1 MTTAASGNSGAD
13 IRANIVAAEID
24 GGRIADNIVMFA
36 RLLRA
41 AGLPAGPD
49 KTALATE
56 AVLAVGIDDPKRF
69 YWTLHAVFV
78 SRRVEHDIFNQ
89 AFVMF
94 WRDPGF
100 LDQLMSLMLPTA
112 RSGQAPDDKALSR
125 RMAEALFASRGE
137 EAPRHEEQVDLRATG
152 SWSDRTR
159 FQDKDFEQMSAAE
172 LRETR
177 RQIAALALPFERLRS
192 RRFAP
197 VSAHGRLDL
206 RRMLRD
212 MAARGPDYLRP
223 AFRRRRWV
231 RPPIVVLC
239 DISGSMDTYARVF
252 LHFIYALTNDR
263 DRVHAFLFGT
273 ELTPVSRL
281 MKDRDPDAAL
291 ARVSAQ
297 VRDWAGGTRI
307 GDCLQA
313 FNRDWARRI
322 SAQNA
327 TVLLFTDG
335 LDRAGGEGIGR
346 AARKL
351 AANSRR
357 LIWLN
362 PLLRSDDYAPLAQ
375 GAQALAPHVDE
386 IRRCHNLNSLSA
398 LAEALAGDG
407 PVARRTP

>member
-1 MTTAASGNSGAD
+1 MTSGNAAD
-13 IRANIVAAEID
+13 IQANIVASEVD
-24 GGRIADNIVMFA
+24 GGRIADNIAMFA

-49 KTALATE
+49 KTTLATQ

-69 YWTLHAVFV
+69 YWTLHSVFV
-78 SRRVEHDIFNQ
+78 ARRAEHDLFNQ

-112 RSGQAPDDKALSR
+112 RSGQAPDDKALST
-125 RMAEALFASRGE
+125 RMAEALFASRGS
-137 EAPRHEEQVDLRATG
+137 EAPRAEDEIELHTTG
-152 SWSDRTR
+152 SWSGQAR
-159 FQDKDFEQMSAAE
+159 FQAKDFEQMSAAE
-172 LRETR
+172 LREAR
-177 RQIAALALPFERLRS
+177 RQIAAMTLPFERLRS
-192 RRFAP
+192 RRFAQ
-197 VSAHGRLDL
+197 VSTRGRLDM

-212 MAARGPDYLRP
+212 MSARGPDYLRP

-231 RPPIVVLC
+231 RPPIIVLC
-239 DISGSMDTYARVF
+239 DISGSMDTYARIF

-281 MKDRDPDAAL
+281 LKDRDPDAAL
-291 ARVSAQ
+291 ARVSSR
-297 VRDWAGGTRI
+297 VRDWSGGTRI
-307 GDCLQA
+307 GDCLRN
-313 FNRDWARRI
+313 FNRHWARRI

-335 LDRAGGEGIGR
+335 LDRAGGEGVDR

-362 PLLRSDDYAPLAQ
+362 PLLRSEDYAPLAE
-375 GAQALAPHVDE
+375 GAKALAPQVDE
-386 IRRCHNLNSLSA
+386 IRTCHNLGSLAA
-398 LAEALAGDG
+398 LADALAGDTAA
-407 PVARRTP
+407 ARRTP

>member
-1 MTTAASGNSGAD
+1 MTSGNAAD
-13 IRANIVAAEID
+13 IQANIVASEVD
-24 GGRIADNIVMFA
+24 GGRIADNIAMFA

-49 KTALATE
+49 KTALATQ

-78 SRRVEHDIFNQ
+78 ARRAEHDLFNQ
-89 AFVMF
+89 AFVML

-100 LDQLMSLMLPTA
+100 LDQLMSLMLPSA

-125 RMAEALFASRGE
+125 RMAEALFAGCRS
-137 EAPRHEEQVDLRATG
+137 EAPRNEEQIDLRATG
-152 SWSDRTR
+152 SWSDRAR
-159 FQDKDFEQMSAAE
+159 FHNKDFEQMSAAE
-172 LRETR
+172 LREAR
-177 RQIAALALPFERLRS
+177 REIAALSLPFERLRS
-192 RRFAP
+192 RRFAK
-197 VSAHGRLDL
+197 VSTRGRLDM

-212 MAARGPDYLRP
+212 MSARGPDYLRP

-231 RPPIVVLC
+231 RPPIIVLC

-291 ARVSAQ
+291 ARVSVL
-297 VRDWAGGTRI
+297 VRDWSGGTRI
-307 GDCLQA
+307 GDCLRD
-313 FNRDWARRI
+313 FNQHWARRI

-335 LDRAGGEGIGR
+335 LDRAGGEGVSR

-351 AANSRR
+351 RANSRR
-357 LIWLN
+357 LVWLN
-362 PLLRSDDYAPLAQ
+362 PLLRAEDYEPLAA
-375 GAQALAPHVDE
+375 GARALAPHVDE
-386 IRRCHNLNSLSA
+386 IRACHNLDSLTA
-398 LAEALAGDG
+398 LAAALAGDIAG
-407 PVARRTP
+407 RRTP

>member
-1 MTTAASGNSGAD
+1 MTSTPAD
-13 IRANIVAAEID
+13 IQANIVASEVD
-24 GGRIADNIVMFA
+24 GGRIADNIAMFA

-49 KTALATE
+49 KTTLATE

-69 YWTLHAVFV
+69 YWTLHSVFV
-78 SRRVEHDIFNQ
+78 ARRAEHDLFNQ

-112 RSGQAPDDKALSR
+112 RANQAQDDKALSR
-125 RMAEALFASRGE
+125 RMAEALFASRGS
-137 EAPRHEEQVDLRATG
+137 EAPRAEEQIEVHATG
-152 SWSDRTR
+152 SWSGRAR
-159 FQDKDFEQMSAAE
+159 CQQKDFEQMSAAE
-172 LRETR
+172 LREAR
-177 RQIAALALPFERLRS
+177 RQIAAMTLPFERLRS
-192 RRFAP
+192 RRFAQ
-197 VSAHGRLDL
+197 VSTRGTLDM

-212 MAARGPDYLRP
+212 MSARGPDYLRP

-231 RPPIVVLC
+231 RPPIIVLC
-239 DISGSMDTYARVF
+239 DISGSMDTYARIF

-273 ELTPVSRL
+273 ELTPISRL
-281 MKDRDPDAAL
+281 LKDRDPDAAL
-291 ARVSAQ
+291 LRVSGR
-297 VRDWAGGTRI
+297 VRDWSGGTRI
-307 GDCLQA
+307 GDCLRD
-313 FNRDWARRI
+313 FNQHWSRRI
-322 SAQNA
+322 SAQSA

-335 LDRAGGEGIGR
+335 LDRAGGEGLDR

-362 PLLRSDDYAPLAQ
+362 PLLRSADYAPLAE
-375 GAQALAPHVDE
+375 GAKALAPHVDE
-386 IRRCHNLNSLSA
+386 ARACHNLSSLAALATALSA
-398 LAEALAGDG
+398 DTAAG
-407 PVARRTP
+407 RRTL

>member
-1 MTTAASGNSGAD
+1 MTSGSAVD
-13 IRANIVAAEID
+13 IGANIVASEVD
-24 GGRIADNIVMFA
+24 GGRIADNIAMFA

-49 KTALATE
+49 KTTLATE

-78 SRRVEHDIFNQ
+78 ARRAEHELFNQ

-112 RSGQAPDDKALSR
+112 RSNQAQDDKALSR
-125 RMAEALFASRGE
+125 RMAEALFASRGS
-137 EAPRHEEQVDLRATG
+137 EAPRAEEQIDVHATG
-152 SWSDRTR
+152 SWSGQAR

-172 LRETR
+172 LREAR
-177 RQIAALALPFERLRS
+177 RQIAAMTLPFERLRS
-192 RRFAP
+192 RRFAQ
-197 VSAHGRLDL
+197 VSTRGRLDM

-212 MAARGPDYLRP
+212 MSARGPDYLRP

-231 RPPIVVLC
+231 RPPIIVLC
-239 DISGSMDTYARVF
+239 DISGSMDTYARIF

-273 ELTPVSRL
+273 ELTPISRL
-281 MKDRDPDAAL
+281 LRDRDPDAAL
-291 ARVSAQ
+291 ARVSSR
-297 VRDWAGGTRI
+297 VRDWSGGTRI
-307 GDCLQA
+307 GDCLRD
-313 FNRDWARRI
+313 FNQHWARRI

-335 LDRAGGEGIGR
+335 LDRAGGEGLDR

-362 PLLRSDDYAPLAQ
+362 PLLRSADYAPLAQ
-375 GAQALAPHVDE
+375 GAKALAPHVHE
-386 IRRCHNLNSLSA
+386 VRECHDLRS
-398 LAEALAGDG
+398 LAGLAAALSG
-407 PVARRTP
+407 EIAAGRRMV

>member
-1 MTTAASGNSGAD
+1 MSARSAAD
-13 IRANIVAAEID
+13 IQANIVASDLD
-24 GGRIADNIVMFA
+24 GGCIADNIAMFA

-49 KTALATE
+49 KTALATQ
-56 AVLAVGIDDPKRF
+56 AVLAVGLDDPKRF
-69 YWTLHAVFV
+69 YWALHAVFV
-78 SRRVEHDIFNQ
+78 GRRAEHDLFNQ

-112 RSGQAPDDKALSR
+112 RSGRAPDDKALSR
-125 RMAEALFASRGE
+125 RMAEALFASRGS
-137 EAPRHEEQVDLRATG
+137 EASRAQEQIELRATG
-152 SWSDRTR
+152 SWSDRAQ
-159 FQDKDFEQMSAAE
+159 FQQKDFEQMSAAE
-172 LRETR
+172 LREAR
-177 RQIAALALPFERLRS
+177 RQIAAMTLPFERLRS
-192 RRFAP
+192 RRFAK
-197 VSAHGRLDL
+197 VSTRGRLDM

-212 MAARGPDYLRP
+212 MSARGPDYLRP
-223 AFRRRRWV
+223 AFRRRCWV
-231 RPPIVVLC
+231 RPPIIVLC
-239 DISGSMDTYARVF
+239 DISGSMDTYARIF

-273 ELTPVSRL
+273 ELTPISRHL
-281 MKDRDPDAAL
+281 KDRDPDAAL
-291 ARVSAQ
+291 ARVSGR
-297 VRDWAGGTRI
+297 VRDWSGGTRI
-307 GDCLQA
+307 GDCLQR
-313 FNRDWARRI
+313 FNKRWARRI

-362 PLLRSDDYAPLAQ
+362 PLLRAEDYAPLAA
-375 GAQALAPHVDE
+375 GAKALAPQVDE
-386 IRRCHNLNSLSA
+386 VRQCHNLSSLAA
-398 LAEALAGDG
+398 LAAALSRDTAAG
-407 PVARRTP
+407 RRMV